1 MKLHI
6 GCGSNVLEGYL
17 NVDKFVKASGVENWD
32 ILDLPIEENSVDEIL
47 AEHLAEHL
55 TFQEESRFF
64 KEMYRVL
71 EPGGQLRLEVP
82 DIEWVLRAFL
92 EAKDEFKDFYQVGAI
107 DHYFGNGLAIDNRW
121 SLLTT
126 AIWGNQNGE
135 GQFHKNGYT
144 VKKFQA
150 IANLIGFQIFHST
163 QDFKKG
169 TQVIIATFTK

>member
-6 GCGSNVLEGYL
+6 GCGNNYKEGYV
-17 NVDKFVKASGVENWD
+17 NVDKYVKNANVKNWD
-32 ILDLPIEENSVDEIL
+32 ILKLPIDENCVDEVL

-55 TFQEESRFF
+55 TFQEEKEFF
-64 KEMYRVL
+64 YEMYRVL
-71 EPGGQLRLEVP
+71 KTGGKLKLEVP

-92 EAKDEFKDFYQVGAI
+92 EAKDDFKDFYQVGAI
-107 DHYFGNGLAIDNRW
+107 DHYFSNGLAIDNRW

-144 VKKFQA
+144 VDKLKSIAQILKFEKFA
-150 IANLIGFQIFHST
+150 SVT
-163 QDFKKG
+163 DFKKG
-169 TQVIIATFTK
+169 TQVIIAIFTK